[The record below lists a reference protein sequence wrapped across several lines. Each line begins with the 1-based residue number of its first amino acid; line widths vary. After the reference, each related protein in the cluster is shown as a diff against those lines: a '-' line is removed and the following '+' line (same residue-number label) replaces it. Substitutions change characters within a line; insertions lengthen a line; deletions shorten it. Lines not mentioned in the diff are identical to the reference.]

1 MKVRQGLSYSPRF
14 LLEISPNMRS
24 RHLDLSGPPAAAGFA
39 DQDIGIYGCACARS
53 RGRRHTPLHSAL
65 AMPHGVRLH
74 WPRPPPIMARID
86 PGIRLEGHWTMEQLE
101 HALGRLGDLLTA
113 ADAEPHGLSP
123 RPPTPGDDDALR
135 SDLIDRAHLAL
146 SQGRSLLL
154 GASARASDRPTIE
167 FASVAELLASDIAF
181 ADLVAR
187 LEDGEGAAEFIEI
200 RDAIHAVAMA
210 AKHAAG

>member
-1 MKVRQGLSYSPRF
+1 MG
-14 LLEISPNMRS
+14 
-24 RHLDLSGPPAAAGFA
+24 
-39 DQDIGIYGCACARS
+39 
-53 RGRRHTPLHSAL
+53 
-65 AMPHGVRLH
+65 
-74 WPRPPPIMARID
+74 RID

-181 ADLVAR
+181 ADLVAH